1 MGNVRH
7 QQRSYRL
14 DERKCLKVAFME
26 QNNIPAE
33 FADFYFLRGGD
44 LKPERFSLY
53 PYSVD
58 LKRCRELY
66 MQGWIFHTEE
76 DAWRV
81 REYMRRAYVDNVM
94 QLKGSDSIVFVRPL
108 CP

>member
-1 MGNVRH
+1 
-7 QQRSYRL
+7 
-14 DERKCLKVAFME
+14 ME

-44 LKPERFSLY
+44 LRPERFSLY

-66 MQGWIFHTEE
+66 LQGWIFHTEE

-81 REYMRRAYVDNVM
+81 RECMRRAYVNQVM
-94 QLKGSDSIVFVRPL
+94 QIKGSDSIVFDGPL